1 MNANTRRAMGLAMLL
16 GSVAANAQSV
26 TFDFT
31 GRVAD
36 ATYQNPATAVLIPDG
51 TLVTG
56 SFTFTYDPLISG
68 AGTVSGTIGSS
79 SPQGWLATMPGVGTG
94 VNLFSDTVQVVG
106 FSTSYSTGAINTGAG
121 SSQIGGGSTSG
132 LSGNPGGG
140 PGSESSGSLNG
151 FEMNGSGSFGTESW
165 ISLNPSSGSVAFLS
179 NGLPNISDI
188 SGSTGMFETYTNGP
202 VSDIF
207 HNGNYGVQYEITS
220 LTLAPEIDPTSA
232 ASGLT
237 LLLGALVVLRGR
249 RPKPPLSV
257 SACQTGGAIAS

>member
-1 MNANTRRAMGLAMLL
+1 MKGGNQMNTITQWAMALAMLL
-16 GSVAANAQSV
+16 GSLVANAQSA

-36 ATYQNPATAVLIPDG
+36 ATYPDPSTAVIIPDG

-56 SFTFTYDPLISG
+56 SFTFTYSPLMSG
-68 AGTVSGTIGSS
+68 TGTVSGTIGSS
-79 SPQGWLATMPGVGTG
+79 SPQGWLATMPGVGPG
-94 VNLFSDTVQVVG
+94 YNLFSDTVQVVG
-106 FSTSYSTGAINTGAG
+106 FSTSYSTGAINTGFG
-121 SSQIGGGSTSG
+121 SSQISGGSTTG

-165 ISLNPSSGSVAFLS
+165 ISLNPSSGTVAFLN
-179 NGLPNISDI
+179 NGLPNIPDI
-188 SGSTGMFETYTNGP
+188 SGSFGMFETYTNGP

-220 LTLAPEIDPTSA
+220 ITRAPEIDPISA

-237 LLLGALVVLRGR
+237 LLLGILVVLSAR
-249 RPKPPLSV
+249 RAKSS
-257 SACQTGGAIAS
+257 SARINV